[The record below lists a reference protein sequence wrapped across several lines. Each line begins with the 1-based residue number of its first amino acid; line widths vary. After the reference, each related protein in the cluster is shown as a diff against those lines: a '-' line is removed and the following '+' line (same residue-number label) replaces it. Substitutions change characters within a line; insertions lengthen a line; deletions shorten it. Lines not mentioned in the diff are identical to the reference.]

1 MEDGNLSNRSLG
13 RERERER
20 ESGECR
26 NSRILPISYR
36 ISPQQPVTKSEED
49 SWETHTHRDRKRKRG
64 GSKRGTVPIRY
75 GSEDSAIYIF
85 GTFYLSVNLNPFKT
99 KLEIAIRGDF
109 QDSKHVQTRHD
120 VTS

>member
-1 MEDGNLSNRSLG
+1 MEDGSLSNRSLG

-26 NSRILPISYR
+26 NSRILPVSYR